1 MVSRSHC
8 SPLVLGGLHETY
20 SLGEPGLRGTPFTLM
35 HPAPRSKYFYL
46 HAVAPGSKYFHLH
59 AVVVAVVR
67 GGGVGQL
74 APWDFPQAPSS
85 GTSST
90 ALPLKV
96 TYR

>member
-35 HPAPRSKYFYL
+35 HPAPRSKYF
-46 HAVAPGSKYFHLH
+46 HLH

-67 GGGVGQL
+67 GGGLGQL